1 MIATEIAV
9 AMGQTRI
16 PTIRDA
22 RRSMDRRFRPAQQA
36 SSSIF
41 GASAEPAPQH
51 SAVAAPQHSAVA
63 APPHRACGELRTVPG

>member
-36 SSSIF
+36 SSSMS
-41 GASAEPAPQH
+41 GASAELAPRH
-51 SAVAAPQHSAVA
+51 SAVAAL
-63 APPHRACGELRTVPG
+63 PHRACGELRTVPG